1 MTLILLLLW
10 PNPQPTLT
18 INNSNN
24 KCWLLIIQKKV
35 AKPLRDWTRDL
46 AADADF
52 FLLKPTQPSSTRP
65 TPAQVVNWN
74 LADTN
79 FFFHKAGAAT
89 QLHSAHTSPSCQLK
103 CTHKTKKWR
112 RQRGSNLGLWS
123 RLHSDL
129 PLGYEHCCVLLSHF
143 KYFVYLTI
151 DPSILW
157 TMYTLIFAK
166 SNLTFISTLNIHK
179 TILWQFP
186 EFLEKF

>member
-1 MTLILLLLW
+1 M
-10 PNPQPTLT
+10 
-18 INNSNN
+18 
-24 KCWLLIIQKKV
+24 

-52 FLLKPTQPSSTRP
+52 FFLRPTQPSSTQP

-74 LADTN
+74 LADAN
-79 FFFHKAGAAT
+79 FFFHKAGAT
-89 QLHSAHTSPSCQLK
+89 QLHSAQVANWNVPIKKMVQAEGFEPRTLEQTPQQL
-103 CTHKTKKWR
+103 TT
-112 RQRGSNLGLWS
+112 RQRTLL
-123 RLHSDL
+123 
-129 PLGYEHCCVLLSHF
+129 CLLSHF

-151 DPSILW
+151 DPSIFW
-157 TMYTLIFAK
+157 TLYTLIFAK

>member
-1 MTLILLLLW
+1 M
-10 PNPQPTLT
+10 
-18 INNSNN
+18 
-24 KCWLLIIQKKV
+24 

-52 FLLKPTQPSSTRP
+52 FSSGRRSPAPLGPHQPRLSIEIWPTQT
-65 TPAQVVNWN
+65 
-74 LADTN
+74 
-79 FFFHKAGAAT
+79 FFFHKGGAT
-89 QLHSAHTSPSCQLK
+89 QLHSTHTSPSCQLK

-179 TILWQFP
+179 MILWQFP